1 MNTNFIETLRSR
13 KSDFPTPEEAL
24 DKAHACD
31 IISKDIYTDNT
42 RFVYELLQ
50 NADDASCK
58 SGKLTF
64 RIDFVGYYLV
74 VSHCGK
80 AFTEDDIE
88 SICSIGDGTKISDSE
103 QTGFKG
109 IGFKSVF
116 AHSKSVIIKSGDY
129 CFKFDQEESVIW
141 NSKWGDRSA
150 WEQLRAQKGKDVR
163 VKMPWQVIPINT
175 ELPSNVKHLLDGM
188 SEFTVSTILKCRAV
202 EDMKNSIAELFS
214 TSQLI
219 LFLRSKEVS
228 ITINGSLPLT
238 IIKSESDGV
247 TTISKNG
254 DVVSQWLMYTT
265 RPFDVPQSLREKMS
279 EDSDHYPEKL
289 REAKKASMSFA
300 IAVKDGKIVKID
312 SDLNN
317 IFAFLPTSVDSYKL
331 PFIVNANFIT
341 DAGRQNLHKDYVWN
355 QWLFEEMPKHF
366 MSFIKDI
373 ADGGNYGLDF
383 LKVVIKTTGSSD
395 ALGEKFAKGM
405 SEALKQTAFL
415 PIGDRLLKTSEAIFD
430 ETNIFSCLSSDMLID
445 YLSTNGTQYVSNN
458 ILPQSYRS
466 FVGVLRK
473 LSVYVFDA
481 ERLLDFLKSETFK
494 SSHKVSENAD
504 LITFLSRRYPEPKTD
519 KEKEVDYSWLREL
532 PFVFSETMQLCCPNT
547 LCLPSAQFV
556 SELEGSFDTIF
567 AEVFNALS
575 YESVNWLKWLGMSE
589 PTDTSIIDTGKL
601 FESGYINYNN
611 SVDVVRYIFK
621 LHKQHKLSDDQYD
634 LLRRLPLLTTKDNI
648 LPAESTYLSN
658 DYQPSLEL
666 EFDYVK
672 DWYVSPCYLTSLQ
685 DLSEWKYFFE
695 KIGVAE
701 SANIESPK
709 LWMFAERSNSNIQ
722 FRKDYITKV
731 MEELATEN
739 RGEWAWERAYTYF
752 TSIRILDECIDNFD
766 LSKRVWKSLLENKH
780 LAVDDLFKDFTIWK
794 FYGWNK
800 QSYTSWLVENA
811 PLIPTTLYTCEKSV
825 NVYSNSIPYIL
836 DIAADVLPVL
846 DYSEPISSVWQDHLH
861 LITDLSL
868 EDYLKILSNFC
879 NRNSYDKQEI
889 KRKSL
894 RIYKILSEK
903 LVTFNEEQKELIKKW
918 ASENQIIARDGYFY
932 NPSELSVVLVEGFA
946 GSKFAYTG
954 SESLSDDFIALLK
967 LMDVK
972 VIDHVSP
979 SFTGEPVRN
988 VELSNRLSA
997 ISPLIACINGENN
1010 DWSISNVLN
1019 KLAIYSVDGILL
1031 SYGNQDDLINKSVY
1045 FSQQDFAIYIK
1056 GDWKS
1061 PRVLDGLEQP
1071 LGRILHLS
1079 RDNFHMLGILL
1090 SEDIVDCIEYLKEY
1104 GINVPVNIV
1113 EILKSSALVD
1123 SCKMQS
1129 ENGDFVEVSLEDTI
1143 YGGLSKKDMGDYLKS
1158 AKDLVRLEL
1167 ESQHYDF
1174 SEAYGLDASTY
1185 GNVYGVKDPQGIVC
1199 PLVVHS
1205 YRNSN
1210 RDFTLTAMDW
1220 EQLAKRNSMLWI
1232 VTNEGAK
1239 CVPFYKL
1246 MENRGRI
1253 SMSFNVDNCEYQ
1265 ERMIAL
1271 AEIMRYFKG
1280 LKFDFGSLRDSFTN
1294 IAVRFNQPE
1303 KALAEKLGADDLEML
1318 F

>member
-1 MNTNFIETLRSR
+1 
-13 KSDFPTPEEAL
+13 
-24 DKAHACD
+24 
-31 IISKDIYTDNT
+31 
-42 RFVYELLQ
+42 
-50 NADDASCK
+50 
-58 SGKLTF
+58 
-64 RIDFVGYYLV
+64 
-74 VSHCGK
+74 
-80 AFTEDDIE
+80 
-88 SICSIGDGTKISDSE
+88 
-103 QTGFKG
+103 
-109 IGFKSVF
+109 
-116 AHSKSVIIKSGDY
+116 
-129 CFKFDQEESVIW
+129 
-141 NSKWGDRSA
+141 
-150 WEQLRAQKGKDVR
+150 
-163 VKMPWQVIPINT
+163 
-175 ELPSNVKHLLDGM
+175 
-188 SEFTVSTILKCRAV
+188 
-202 EDMKNSIAELFS
+202 
-214 TSQLI
+214 
-219 LFLRSKEVS
+219 
-228 ITINGSLPLT
+228 
-238 IIKSESDGV
+238 
-247 TTISKNG
+247 
-254 DVVSQWLMYTT
+254 
-265 RPFDVPQSLREKMS
+265 
-279 EDSDHYPEKL
+279 
-289 REAKKASMSFA
+289 
-300 IAVKDGKIVKID
+300 
-312 SDLNN
+312 
-317 IFAFLPTSVDSYKL
+317 
-331 PFIVNANFIT
+331 
-341 DAGRQNLHKDYVWN
+341 
-355 QWLFEEMPKHF
+355 
-366 MSFIKDI
+366 
-373 ADGGNYGLDF
+373 
-383 LKVVIKTTGSSD
+383 
-395 ALGEKFAKGM
+395 
-405 SEALKQTAFL
+405 
-415 PIGDRLLKTSEAIFD
+415 
-430 ETNIFSCLSSDMLID
+430 
-445 YLSTNGTQYVSNN
+445 
-458 ILPQSYRS
+458 
-466 FVGVLRK
+466 
-473 LSVYVFDA
+473 
-481 ERLLDFLKSETFK
+481 
-494 SSHKVSENAD
+494 
-504 LITFLSRRYPEPKTD
+504 
-519 KEKEVDYSWLREL
+519 
-532 PFVFSETMQLCCPNT
+532 
-547 LCLPSAQFV
+547 
-556 SELEGSFDTIF
+556 
-567 AEVFNALS
+567 
-575 YESVNWLKWLGMSE
+575 
-589 PTDTSIIDTGKL
+589 
-601 FESGYINYNN
+601 
-611 SVDVVRYIFK
+611 
-621 LHKQHKLSDDQYD
+621 
-634 LLRRLPLLTTKDNI
+634 
-648 LPAESTYLSN
+648 
-658 DYQPSLEL
+658 
-666 EFDYVK
+666 
-672 DWYVSPCYLTSLQ
+672 
-685 DLSEWKYFFE
+685 
-695 KIGVAE
+695 
-701 SANIESPK
+701 
-709 LWMFAERSNSNIQ
+709 
-722 FRKDYITKV
+722 

-766 LSKRVWKSLLENKH
+766 LSKRVWKSLFENKH

-879 NRNSYDKQEI
+879 NRNSYDEQEI

-1158 AKDLVRLEL
+1158 AKDIVRLEL